1 MAGGKVSSG
10 KPKSGPP
17 AHANRSAFR
26 HNPSSRLTKHIL
38 ALPINDLCPAC
49 EEQIE
54 WRKRF
59 RKYKPLTVPKR
70 CVKCQEKSA
79 IKEAYHVICR
89 ACCRKENK
97 CAKCLEPR
105 SLDVKKAEIRGE
117 KESKPAATFIKKP
130 DSEEEEEEEEESENE
145 EDSEDFDDEEDSD
158 DDASDLASA
167 VEGIELENSSNDE
180 SDEFCPQ
187 CEADLDVCVCE
198 YDSEDADEDDED
210 DYDGEYDEDFDDD
223 FDEDCLDEVDEDDD
237 FDDDDELD
245 DTDDEDDDEDEL
257 SH

>member
-10 KPKSGPP
+10 KPKAGPP
-17 AHANRSAFR
+17 AHANRAAFR

-38 ALPINDLCPAC
+38 SLPINDLCPAC

-70 CVKCQEKSA
+70 CVKCQEKGA

-97 CAKCLEPR
+97 CAKCLELR
-105 SLDVKKAEIRGE
+105 TLDVKKAEIRAD
-117 KESKPAATFIKKP
+117 KENKPASSFIKN
-130 DSEEEEEEEEESENE
+130 SAEE
-145 EDSEDFDDEEDSD
+145 DDEEEDVTESEDEELAGDEEDIEDSD
-158 DDASDLASA
+158 NEGSDLVSD
-167 VEGIELENSSNDE
+167 LEKIDLDDSSEFE
-180 SDEFCPQ
+180 SDAVCSE

-198 YDSEDADEDDED
+198 YDSDED
-210 DYDGEYDEDFDDD
+210 DYEDEYDEDLDDD
-223 FDEDCLDEVDEDDD
+223 YDEDCLDEVDEDDD
-237 FDDDDELD
+237 DYE
-245 DTDDEDDDEDEL
+245 EDFDDEDEL
-257 SH
+257 SN